1 MRRLPD
7 RTRTMTDPDSNFIA
21 RLMRGEV
28 PQHPIGATLGCTL
41 LALDVDAGRL
51 EAEYRGTPAFLNPA
65 GQVQGGMLAAMLD
78 DVTASLA
85 TACGAGARCATLD
98 LHTAFLRPASVG
110 PIRAVAEMVRR
121 GRGVSTVRG
130 ELSQQGRPVAI
141 ATATCRMVQEDA
153 R

>member
-1 MRRLPD
+1 
-7 RTRTMTDPDSNFIA
+7 MTDADSTFIA

-51 EAEYRGTPAFLNPA
+51 EAEYHGAPGFLNPA

-98 LHTAFLRPASVG
+98 LHTAFLRPAAVG
-110 PIRAVAEMVRR
+110 PIRAVAELVRR
-121 GRGVSTVRG
+121 GREICTVRG
-130 ELSQQGRPVAI
+130 ELSQDGRAVAI
-141 ATATCRMVQEDA
+141 ATATCRMVAEGA

>member
-1 MRRLPD
+1 
-7 RTRTMTDPDSNFIA
+7 MTDADPTFIA

-28 PQHPIGATLGCTL
+28 PQHPIGEPLGCTL
-41 LALDVDAGRL
+41 LAIDVGAGRL
-51 EAEYRGTPAFLNPA
+51 EAEYRCTPRFLNPA

-98 LHTAFLRPASVG
+98 LHMAFLRAAAIG
-110 PIRAVAEMVRR
+110 PIRAVAERVRLR
-121 GRGVSTVRG
+121 REICTVRG
-130 ELSQQGRPVAI
+130 EPSQGGRAVAI
-141 ATATCRMVQEDA
+141 ATATCRLVPAGA